1 MSKILKYKK
10 IIMLALVLV
19 SIITCVCAAYITEYK
34 KTKVTPE
41 ILFTEIEETRTYKDS
56 EEFLKNYEYFYIYTE
71 RYVEA
76 TEDDKGNLINGTHKF
91 KVASKDAQTKNAKLV
106 TIEIKLAANW
116 INFQSNSAT
125 TSNYTSKKGA
135 TLTISNIAQIFPAKG
150 KLLFTKVEEPTL
162 YVLIKWTENDGSR
175 YYTFMEL
182 DCEQYSEVP
191 YIPAEPT
198 VTPEHDHNH

>member
-76 TEDDKGNLINGTHKF
+76 TEDDKGNLMTIPFIGFFKIPDLEKEFIMYSFTDNDIN
-91 KVASKDAQTKNAKLV
+91 N
-106 TIEIKLAANW
+106 E
-116 INFQSNSAT
+116 
-125 TSNYTSKKGA
+125 
-135 TLTISNIAQIFPAKG
+135 
-150 KLLFTKVEEPTL
+150 
-162 YVLIKWTENDGSR
+162 
-175 YYTFMEL
+175 
-182 DCEQYSEVP
+182 
-191 YIPAEPT
+191 
-198 VTPEHDHNH
+198 